1 MQLPGF
7 LYLLDILWGTS
18 WTHAPGNAE
27 PEAENQG
34 AFFPLKAFRPRK
46 GGAIQQEVTSFGEIA
61 AYDSKSPESAF
72 ECRGSPGYDESCFFH
87 NVYFSATHSGFKLS
101 VLMVDSVENGQR
113 PVLHD
118 WVMPAIVYPIDVE
131 VKTFQSH
138 AELRKHAAKFRA
150 KRRQGLTLLFRAQW
164 FDRWAHAMFDG
175 LYPAFMSLA
184 KFGLKDHIFTPLVE
198 MPDYT
203 GKFDCRAESVQTMGL
218 SKEGIYIGAACQMEE
233 AFRLFGSKGD
243 AGGELLKIHKLHKEL
258 RNSKESLLFEH
269 LVGGSA
275 HMGEYA
281 SWLALPGTL
290 GSGITEEVAENGRD
304 IVGVFADRMY
314 EAHGLPPP
322 QARTASNTPPKDRL
336 QVIITENK
344 RMDFATVSL
353 LKNIASEGIES
364 ASPVDI
370 RFVNWQEIQ
379 PLRQQLRILRD
390 ADIMVSGIGTA
401 MFYSAFLPH
410 GSICLNTGWKDRNN
424 VPSYGEEMLGMAN
437 HRSRF
442 VYMPLERLME
452 GYTKD
457 DWTAAIRDAAKLI
470 SDGFA
475 VPLAD
480 STVNLSLFGKI
491 IRDLGRAS
499 ATSKE
504 GMQGRLQTDGGFLC
518 HQRPSGQTSMSD
530 LVFERVAETSLV
542 FPRPPVTSLAT
553 ACHLDVDLLRDL
565 KKKHGL
571 LEALGISDRDC
582 TCVVC
587 DSCGL

>member
-1 MQLPGF
+1 
-7 LYLLDILWGTS
+7 
-18 WTHAPGNAE
+18 
-27 PEAENQG
+27 
-34 AFFPLKAFRPRK
+34 
-46 GGAIQQEVTSFGEIA
+46 
-61 AYDSKSPESAF
+61 
-72 ECRGSPGYDESCFFH
+72 
-87 NVYFSATHSGFKLS
+87 
-101 VLMVDSVENGQR
+101 
-113 PVLHD
+113 
-118 WVMPAIVYPIDVE
+118 
-131 VKTFQSH
+131 
-138 AELRKHAAKFRA
+138 
-150 KRRQGLTLLFRAQW
+150 
-164 FDRWAHAMFDG
+164 
-175 LYPAFMSLA
+175 
-184 KFGLKDHIFTPLVE
+184 
-198 MPDYT
+198 
-203 GKFDCRAESVQTMGL
+203 
-218 SKEGIYIGAACQMEE
+218 
-233 AFRLFGSKGD
+233 
-243 AGGELLKIHKLHKEL
+243 
-258 RNSKESLLFEH
+258 
-269 LVGGSA
+269 
-275 HMGEYA
+275 MGEYA